1 MAARWVGVGI
11 LIVFLAI
18 VGVLVAGGVM
28 GPRERSSVASRA
40 DGVTP
45 QPTSARPVIIREPL
59 GLWRVD
65 GEIALAETGEYQ
77 LTLRFTDQTGQPA
90 AITPPP
96 LIQTTMVDHDMGIV
110 VSRAEPKSPG
120 LFRAAGMLTMEG
132 RWRLGI
138 VVGDAR
144 ADIAVD
150 FYR

>member
-18 VGVLVAGGVM
+18 VGAFVAAGVI
-28 GPRERSSVASRA
+28 GPRERPSVSSRT

-45 QPTSARPVIIREPL
+45 RPNATLPRSISEQL
-59 GLWRVD
+59 GPWRLD
-65 GEIALAETGEYQ
+65 AEITLAETGEYQ

-90 AITPPP
+90 AIMPPP
-96 LIQTTMVDHDMGIV
+96 LIHATMVDHDMGITL
-110 VSRAEPKSPG
+110 SRAEPKSPG
-120 LFRAAGMLTMEG
+120 IFRAAGMLTMEG
-132 RWRLGI
+132 RWRVGI

>member
-18 VGVLVAGGVM
+18 VGAFVAGGIM
-28 GPRERSSVASRA
+28 GPRERPPVASQA

-45 QPTSARPVIIREPL
+45 RPTAARAVIIREQL
-59 GLWRVD
+59 GPWRLD

-90 AITPPP
+90 AIGPSP
-96 LIQTTMVDHDMGIV
+96 LIQAAMVDHDMGIALT
-110 VSRAEPKSPG
+110 RAQPKAPG
-120 LFRAAGMLTMEG
+120 QFRAAGMLAMEG
-132 RWRLGI
+132 RWRLGV

-144 ADIAVD
+144 ADIVVD